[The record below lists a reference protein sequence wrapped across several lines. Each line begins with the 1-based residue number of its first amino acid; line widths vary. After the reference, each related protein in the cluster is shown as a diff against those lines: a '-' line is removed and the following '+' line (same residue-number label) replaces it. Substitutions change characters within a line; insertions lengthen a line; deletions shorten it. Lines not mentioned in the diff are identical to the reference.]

1 MNIGTASLP
10 MLNLQYAQ
18 AISLGQAQRA
28 AQIKAQADAI
38 IAANQP
44 AQVNLNSGTFQA
56 EPGFFSTDTG
66 TLPNET
72 GRF

>member
-18 AISLGQAQRA
+18 ALSLGQPKRA

-38 IAANQP
+38 LAAEQP
-44 AQVNLNSGTFQA
+44 EVINLNSGTFQA
-56 EPGFFSTDTG
+56 TPGFFATSTG
-66 TLPNET
+66 TLPNAT
-72 GRF
+72 GLF